1 MNDEIERNGGQRKE
15 KAARSLDIL
24 AEDLIMGMLEVTDL
38 CNRYSSTNEI
48 RKCFRLFGCEMI
60 KSIEDKNE
68 DDYNYDSIK

>member
-38 CNRYSSTNEI
+38 CMRYCSTDEI
-48 RKCFRLFGCEMI
+48 RKCD
-60 KSIEDKNE
+60 KHWIEQQNWLL
-68 DDYNYDSIK
+68 